1 MPCPLTLNANSEA
14 PKPQRKVPRGASS
27 YAERNWRT
35 KLLNAAS
42 ATDEEFRARLVG
54 RIYQENTDVARFVLA
69 TLAEDAMT
77 KETKVD
83 LWRQEKNHFVWAIE
97 HILPQGENLPPA
109 WQQMLGGAAVS
120 AEVQEEH
127 RHRLGN
133 LTITAYNSNLG
144 NKSFLEKRDRKDS
157 KGRFIG
163 YRNGLSLNA
172 ELAARDSWTANDIE
186 ERTVALADKAVERF
200 PLG

>member
-1 MPCPLTLNANSEA
+1 M
-14 PKPQRKVPRGASS
+14 
-27 YAERNWRT
+27 
-35 KLLNAAS
+35 
-42 ATDEEFRARLVG
+42 G

-83 LWRQEKNHFVWAIE
+83 LWRQEKNHFVWTIE